1 MSIAIGQGRPT
12 LTVNAASV
20 TTMAA
25 VAAVRPG
32 VASGQAGAQHG
43 HRHGKAGNKK
53 HKGSSHR
60 NRPLIGPSQETN
72 HAAARFRG
80 WGPIELIL
88 FRPAR
93 GRRTCRTSGPPIRQP
108 AAVNRNGF
116 FSRQSFLLGF
126 SSASFRLSALGFSR
140 AADA

>member
-1 MSIAIGQGRPT
+1 LA
-12 LTVNAASV
+12 VNAASV

-32 VASGQAGAQHG
+32 VAGGQAGAQHG
-43 HRHGKAGNKK
+43 HRHGENGNKK

-80 WGPIELIL
+80 WDPIELIL
-88 FRPAR
+88 FRHVR
-93 GRRTCRTSGPPIRQP
+93 GRRACRTSCPPIRQP
-108 AAVNRNGF
+108 ATVNPNGF